1 MVIVHTRRW
10 PAHFTETQMKQLIR
24 GVMSM
29 ALIPFALLIAAMSA
43 AVASTPL
50 VDSVWLA
57 KHLDDDKLVLIDL
70 RNKIDGGSYDNY
82 LEGHIPSAIHSDYLK
97 DGWRVG
103 RDDLVGL
110 LPEAAQFE
118 ALARRLGVS
127 DDSHVVLVP
136 AGVGATDFGSS
147 ARAYWTF
154 KVFGHDNV
162 SILDG
167 GFAGWKAAYPDQI
180 DSGAPVAP
188 AAGNFTAAFR
198 PQGYVT
204 TEQVRQIVEA
214 GEGATLLDGR
224 TQEQFLGDAKH
235 PKAATGGRI
244 PGAELL
250 FQENA
255 YDLAANRLKSVG
267 ELEAIYGDLDPQL
280 PIVSY
285 CNTGHWAAT
294 NWFVLS
300 EVLGRDDV
308 KLYDGSMVEWT
319 ADGDNPLLAGESNM
333 DKVRNFLKNILG

>member
-1 MVIVHTRRW
+1 MTHLFRR
-10 PAHFTETQMKQLIR
+10 
-24 GVMSM
+24 
-29 ALIPFALLIAAMSA
+29 ALALALTPLLFLVTAATA
-43 AVASTPL
+43 ATAATPL
-50 VDSVWLA
+50 VDVEWLA
-57 KHLDDDKLVLIDL
+57 GNLDSENVVLIDL
-70 RNKIDGGSYDNY
+70 RNKIDGGSYDTY
-82 LEGHIPSAIHSDYLK
+82 LEGHIPAAIHSDYLK

-103 RDDLVGL
+103 RDDVVGL

-167 GFAGWKAAYPDQI
+167 GFAGWKAAFPDQI
-180 DSGAPVAP
+180 ESGAPVAP

-204 TEQVRQIVEA
+204 TEQVRQIVDA
-214 GEGATLLDGR
+214 GKGATLLDGR
-224 TQEQFLGDAKH
+224 TEEQFLGDAKH

-255 YDLAANRLKSVG
+255 YDLSANRLKSVG

-319 ADGDNPLLAGESNM
+319 ADGSNPLVAGESNM
-333 DKVRNFLKNILG
+333 DKVKNFLKGVLG

>member
-1 MVIVHTRRW
+1 
-10 PAHFTETQMKQLIR
+10 MKKLAR

-29 ALIPFALLIAAMSA
+29 ALAPFLLVIAAMSA
-43 AVASTPL
+43 AIAATPL
-50 VDSVWLA
+50 VDAAWLENR
-57 KHLDDDKLVLIDL
+57 LGNDGIVLIDL
-70 RNKIDGGSYDNY
+70 RNKIDGGSYETY
-82 LEGHIPSAIHSDYLK
+82 LEGHIPSAVHSDYLK

-103 RDDLVGL
+103 RDDVVGL

-118 ALARRLGVS
+118 ALARKLGVS
-127 DDSHVVLVP
+127 GDSHVVLVP

-154 KVFGHDNV
+154 KVFGHDKV

-167 GFAGWKAAYPDQI
+167 GFAGWKAAYPDRVET
-180 DSGAPVAP
+180 GAPMAP
-188 AAGNFTAAFR
+188 APGDFTAVFQ

-204 TEQVRQIVEA
+204 TEQVRQIVDA
-214 GEGATLLDGR
+214 GKGTTLLDGR
-224 TQEQFLGDAKH
+224 TREQFLGDAKH
-235 PKAATGGRI
+235 PKAASGGRI

-250 FQENA
+250 FQEHA
-255 YDLAANRLKSVG
+255 YDVSTNRLKSVA
-267 ELEAIYGDLDPQL
+267 ELETVYGDLDPDL

-300 EVLGRDDV
+300 EMLGHDDV

-319 ADGDNPLLAGESNM
+319 ADGDNPLLVGESNM
-333 DKVRNFLKNILG
+333 DKVRNFLKGILG